1 MKTYFANFSANNGTC
16 FRTPIKGTNKKEL
29 IQRIRSIAEA
39 ERFAGNE
46 CSWAVWLDDEN
57 DEDECNVI
65 AKGGMLAN
73 GMRYRIV

>member
-1 MKTYFANFSANNGTC
+1 MKNYQANFSANNGTS
-16 FRTPIKGTNKKEL
+16 FETPIKGTNKKEL

-57 DEDECNVI
+57 NEDEYNII

-73 GMRYRIV
+73 GMRYRII